1 MKSWSEINQTLES
14 PLLNSQSLTL
24 EQSDLNV
31 SCLDHK
37 TVIDIVGPDSKPFL
51 QGQLS
56 CDLNEVTTKQ
66 WRLGAHCNHKGR
78 MLSSFRTCAL
88 SEEHIR
94 LILRQD
100 IAQSAHKALAK
111 YAIFS
116 KAELSINQ
124 DCLGVGLSGV
134 NAKAQL
140 SEWQI
145 DCPAEGESFVHN
157 DIQVLNIDGER
168 YEVWA
173 PSDVINN
180 LLKQLKSDALL
191 ADSSYWK
198 LLDIRA
204 GIAEI
209 EAAVEESIIPQMLNF
224 NELNGISY
232 QKGCYTGQ
240 EIIARMQ
247 YRGNLKRH
255 TARLYYNTAG
265 DEALAATPQS
275 GDELYTANRPQAVG
289 ELVNIAYCPTGIEA
303 LAVIKDDAAETTLAL
318 SPEGPWNFTI
328 ESLPYAIT

>member
-1 MKSWSEINQTLES
+1 MNNWSEIKQA
-14 PLLNSQSLTL
+14 LTNPILDSRSAAL
-24 EQSDLNV
+24 EQSELTL
-31 SCLDHK
+31 SSLDHK
-37 TVIDIVGPDSKPFL
+37 VAIDVVGPDSKTFL

-56 CDLNEVTTKQ
+56 CDLDEVDLQQ

-78 MLSSFRTCAL
+78 MLSSFRCSAMGD
-88 SEEHIR
+88 EHIR
-94 LILRQD
+94 LYLRQD
-100 IAQSAHKALAK
+100 IADNAHKALAK

-116 KAELSINQ
+116 KAELSIDH
-124 DCLGVGLSGV
+124 DCLGIGLSGK

-140 SEWQI
+140 EQWQL
-145 DCPAEGESFVHN
+145 DCPSEGKSALCK
-157 DIQVLNIDGER
+157 DAQILNIGQER
-168 YEVWA
+168 YEIWA
-173 PSDVINN
+173 QAQAINN
-180 LLKQLKSDALL
+180 LFKQLKSEAVV

-209 EAAVEESIIPQMLNF
+209 EAEVEESFIPQMLNF
-224 NELNGISY
+224 NELGGISY

-255 TARLYYNTAG
+255 TVRLFFKAN
-265 DEALAATPQS
+265 DEALALTKPRS
-275 GDELYTANRPQAVG
+275 GDELYTANRSQSVG
-289 ELVNIAYCPTGIEA
+289 ELVNIAYCPSGIEA
-303 LAVIKDDAAETTLAL
+303 LAVIKDDAADAPLAL